1 MNVFEEEARP
11 WRELL
16 NGWVWSSCGPARA
29 ILVSHSATGSVLAST
44 RRGRAGGAA
53 DTSTAHALAA
63 AQRHV
68 LKLGAGSPLGALRS
82 ATSFVGD
89 DRVCYH
95 LLEPPIAV
103 TVVAKAGG
111 SKESSKGGG
120 GAVDVGTLRR
130 LARQVQRAVANDV
143 A

>member
-68 LKLGAGSPLGALRS
+68 LKLDKYGGDEVDSWVMLEAS
-82 ATSFVGD
+82 AQ
-89 DRVCYH
+89 RV
-95 LLEPPIAV
+95 LWWI
-103 TVVAKAGG
+103 GG
-111 SKESSKGGG
+111 RWQHK
-120 GAVDVGTLRR
+120 R
-130 LARQVQRAVANDV
+130 
-143 A
+143 